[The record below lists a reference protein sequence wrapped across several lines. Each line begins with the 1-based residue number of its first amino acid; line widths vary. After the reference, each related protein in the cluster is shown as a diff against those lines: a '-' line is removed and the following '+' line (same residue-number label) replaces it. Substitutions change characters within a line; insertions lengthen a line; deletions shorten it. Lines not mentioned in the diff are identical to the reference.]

1 MNFTG
6 VFIRRPVLATVVSLL
21 ILLMGLRAWQD
32 LELRQFPEIEQTQI
46 IVTTFYP
53 GANADL
59 IQGFITAPIQRAVA
73 SVEGVDYITSES
85 RQSFSTITVNL
96 ELNYDRYQ
104 AFTEVQAKVAEVRN
118 ELPTSAEAPVIQMG
132 QRMGAAL
139 MYIGFYSEGAM
150 TPEQVTDYLIRVVQP
165 QLQTLEGVASADV
178 LGARTFAMRVWLNPV
193 KMAAHDVTALDV
205 ADALQANNY
214 LAAVGETKGE
224 LVSVNISAATD
235 LHAAD
240 EFGEIV
246 LREDDGSLVRI
257 EDVAQVELGAE
268 SYDSSVL
275 FTGKRAVYI
284 GISPVPGA
292 NPLDAA
298 ALVHEQMAQVVA
310 NLPAGLQGQV
320 VYDGTE
326 YIESSVDE
334 VIKTVAEAGLIV
346 VAVIF
351 LFLGSLR
358 AVAIPVV
365 TIPLS
370 LIGAM
375 FVMLALGYSIN
386 VLTLLAMVLA
396 IGLVVDDAIVVVEN
410 IHRHIEEGLSPF
422 DAALQGAREIAGPV
436 VAMSLTLAAVYAPI
450 GFLGGLTGNLFQ
462 EFAFTLAAAVLISGL
477 IALTLSPMM
486 CSKLLQPIEQQGKL
500 AQRLDHAFERLKG
513 WYQRRLHGALDTRP
527 VVLVVAAA
535 VLASCFFLYTSAQQE
550 LAPMEDQGFVFI
562 SATGPQNATHD
573 YMQVYAREIDSAL
586 KSIPEME
593 AYFMIN
599 GMGTVNNLI
608 AGMILEPW
616 NQRERSQ
623 TDIQPIVQQKL
634 SQIAGVEAVAI
645 NFPSLPG
652 SSGLPVQFV
661 INTTESYAELYG
673 YTQELLQAAQ
683 ASGLFIFVDT
693 NLTFDQP
700 QLQVQVNRNK
710 AAELGIDMAD
720 IGRSLSTLLGGGFV
734 NRFNLE
740 GRAYEVIPQVADR
753 FRRDGS
759 QLNQYYIRAADGQM
773 VPLSTVVQLT
783 HDVQPNRLT
792 QFQQLNSAN
801 IQGVMVPGVTL
812 GAALDFLEAKAAEI
826 LPPGYTVNYAGESRQ
841 FVEEGGALLFT
852 FLFALIVIYLVLAAQ
867 FESFRDPLII
877 LIAVPMS
884 ICGALIPLAIGI
896 ATVNIFTQIGLV
908 TLIGL
913 ISKHGIL
920 MVEFANKLQLEQGLD
935 RRAAIEE
942 AAAIRLRPILM
953 TTAAIVLGVLP
964 LILATGAGAESRF
977 SIGLVVATG
986 MAIGTAFTL
995 FVVPAIYTL
1004 LAGVETRTGA
1014 RVRFP
1019 KTLD

>member
-21 ILLMGLRAWQD
+21 ILLMGLRAWQE

-59 IQGFITAPIQRAVA
+59 IQGFITSPIQRVVA

-118 ELPTSAEAPVIQMG
+118 ELPPSAEAPVIQMG
-132 QRMGAAL
+132 QTMGAAL

-150 TPEQVTDYLIRVVQP
+150 SDEQITDYLIRVVQP
-165 QLQTLEGVASADV
+165 QLQTLDGVASADV
-178 LGARTFAMRVWLNPV
+178 LGARTFAMRVWLDPV
-193 KMAAHDVTALDV
+193 KMAAHEVTALDV
-205 ADALQANNY
+205 ADALEANNY

-240 EFGEIV
+240 EFGDIV
-246 LREDDGSLVRI
+246 LRADDGGLVRI

-275 FTGKRAVYI
+275 FTGQRAVYI

-298 ALVHEQMAQVVA
+298 ALVHQQMAQITP
-310 NLPAGLQGQV
+310 NLPAGLEGQV

-334 VIKTVAEAGLIV
+334 VIETVAEAGLIV
-346 VAVIF
+346 IVVIF

-358 AVAIPVV
+358 AVFIPVV

-422 DAALQGAREIAGPV
+422 DAALKGAREIAGPV
-436 VAMSLTLAAVYAPI
+436 IAMSLTLAAVYAPI

-462 EFAFTLAAAVLISGL
+462 EFAFTLAAAVLISGV

-486 CSKLLQPIEQQGKL
+486 CSKLLRPIEQEGQL
-500 AQRLDHAFERLKG
+500 AQRLDNVFERLKDG
-513 WYQRRLHGALDTRP
+513 YQRKLHGALDTRP
-527 VVLVVAAA
+527 VVLVVAAT
-535 VLASCFFLYTSAQQE
+535 VLVSCFFLYARSQQE

-562 SATGPQNATHD
+562 NATGPQNATHQ
-573 YMQVYAREIDSAL
+573 YMQGSARAIDAAL

-616 NQRERSQ
+616 DQRERSQ
-623 TDIQPIVQQKL
+623 MDIQPIVQEKL
-634 SQIAGVEAVAI
+634 AQIPGVEAVAI

-652 SSGLPVQFV
+652 SSGMPVEFV

-700 QLQVQVNRNK
+700 QLRVQVNRNK

-720 IGRSLSTLLGGGFV
+720 IGRSLSTLLGGGFI
-734 NRFNLE
+734 NRFNLQ

-759 QLNQYYIRAADGQM
+759 QLNQYYIRAEEGQM

-801 IQGVMVPGVTL
+801 IQGVMLPNVTL
-812 GAALDFLEAKAAEI
+812 GAALDFLETKAAEI
-826 LPPGYTVNYAGESRQ
+826 LPPGYSVNYAGESRQ
-841 FVEEGGALLFT
+841 FVEEGSALLFT

-884 ICGALIPLAIGI
+884 VCGALIPLALGL

-920 MVEFANKLQLEQGLD
+920 MVEFANKLQAEQGLD

-953 TTAAIVLGVLP
+953 TTAAIVLGVTP

-1004 LAGVETRTGA
+1004 LAGVGPSQA
-1014 RVRFP
+1014 AVP
-1019 KTLD
+1019 QG